1 MVTVSAALDR
11 DPVAGPEKQFVYKLY
26 PLGALHGSI
35 IVFHRI
41 AGGGMTLAYTSP
53 DAEGMAR
60 ERAEWFPQ
68 GYARSQYRD
77 TISQAECVLALL
89 RIIP

>member
-1 MVTVSAALDR
+1 
-11 DPVAGPEKQFVYKLY
+11 
-26 PLGALHGSI
+26 
-35 IVFHRI
+35 
-41 AGGGMTLAYTSP
+41 MTLAYTSP

-77 TISQAECVLALL
+77 TISQAECVLPLL
-89 RIIP
+89 GIIL